1 MTLERRK
8 PLRRGKPLQGRA
20 TLARRARLQPVSK
33 ARRGK
38 RDEHRA
44 VRDEVFARDGWTCR
58 LAEHVGDIVTTDL
71 LGTRTRVVPDCWGPL
86 TFHHRRKAG
95 AQGAYTE
102 ANGLTLCAGGNGWVE
117 DNPDAAQAL
126 AGTVLVVRPGD
137 AEWDALGKRAAR
149 G

>member
-86 TFHHRRKAG
+86 TFHHRRKAS
-95 AQGAYTE
+95 
-102 ANGLTLCAGGNGWVE
+102 AGGGYTTENGAVLCSWHNSWVE
-117 DNPDAAQAL
+117 DEPAAARE
-126 AGTVLVVRPGD
+126 AAPHLVVRRGD
-137 AEWDALGKRAAR
+137 PDWDGC
-149 G
+149 GG